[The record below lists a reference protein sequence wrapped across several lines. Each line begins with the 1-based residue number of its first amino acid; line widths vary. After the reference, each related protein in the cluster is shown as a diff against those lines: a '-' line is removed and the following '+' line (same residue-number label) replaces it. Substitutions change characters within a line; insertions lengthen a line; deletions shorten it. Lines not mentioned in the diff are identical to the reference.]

1 MTRSV
6 ACNMSQ
12 HLHLHLLLTCH
23 IFCQTKVKNDKTWF
37 PDTPIAKIK
46 YWRSLPADNI
56 QLGDDVYFE
65 CEVTTCRN
73 RRQQQNTYIQIIFI
87 LTFDR
92 CLRIPPSTTS
102 PGGTTASGCPKTWK
116 PASSLGTRLSSCK
129 RSPLHHHHGFI
140 SSSQLI
146 FIYDI
151 DIKCNQYN
159 TDYRYIFNWASP

>member
-1 MTRSV
+1 
-6 ACNMSQ
+6 MSQ
-12 HLHLHLLLTCH
+12 HLHLHLLLLCH

-65 CEVTTCRN
+65 CEVATCRN
-73 RRQQQNTYIQIIFI
+73 WRQQQNTYRSF
-87 LTFDR
+87 LS
-92 CLRIPPSTTS
+92 LPSTGVCES
-102 PGGTTASGCPKTWK
+102 RHLQHHLAAQRQAVARERGS
-116 PASSLGTRLSSCK
+116 R
-129 RSPLHHHHGFI
+129 HHHWEPDSRPAKGHLSI
-140 SSSQLI
+140 ITMAPSSQLI